1 MSFVASPSAEPDHRA
16 SDDRPQRRRIC
27 VAAMACFAELGS
39 EAASMRMVAQTAGV
53 SIGQVQ
59 HHFGTKGALIEA
71 VDQELIAI
79 LMQAAPLSSPPPD
92 PVADVSQR
100 LTTLIAEHPDAI
112 DYLAR
117 LLIDDHQT
125 GRRIFDL
132 LIDIGRSQW
141 DYLRDQGRV
150 RPDLNPTWGALNPLI
165 LVLGTLI
172 LRSHINRQL
181 PEPLDSPDQLRT
193 WEAAVDNLI
202 RGGQLRD
209 PRPTDNV
216 QPSNGSPPRP
226 LAP

>member
-1 MSFVASPSAEPDHRA
+1 MQVF
-16 SDDRPQRRRIC
+16 
-27 VAAMACFAELGS
+27 AAHGS
-39 EAASMRMVAQTAGV
+39 EAASLRMIADTAGV
-53 SIGQVQ
+53 SLGQVQ

-79 LMQAAPLSSPPPD
+79 LMQAAPLSAPAPD
-92 PVADVSQR
+92 PVADVSHR
-100 LTTLIAEHPDAI
+100 LTTLIAQHPDAI

-117 LLIDDHQT
+117 LLIDDQQT

-132 LIDIGRSQW
+132 LFDIGRSQW
-141 DYLRDQGRV
+141 DFLRDQGGLL

-172 LRSHINRQL
+172 LRSHIERQL
-181 PEPLDSPDQLRT
+181 PEPLSSPTQLRT

-209 PRPTDNV
+209 PRPADGVHT
-216 QPSNGSPPRP
+216 PPP
-226 LAP
+226 T

>member
-1 MSFVASPSAEPDHRA
+1 MSITVSLVVSPFAEPDHFA
-16 SDDRPQRRRIC
+16 PEDRPQRRRIC
-27 VAAMACFAELGS
+27 LAAMECFAALGS
-39 EAASMRMVAQTAGV
+39 EAASMRMVAETAGV

-79 LMQAAPLSSPPPD
+79 LVEAAPLSAPPPD
-92 PVADVSQR
+92 PVADVSHR

-132 LIDIGRSQW
+132 LLDIGRYQW
-141 DYLRDQGRV
+141 DYLRDQGSL

-165 LVLGTLI
+165 LVLGTLM
-172 LRSHINRQL
+172 LRSHISRQL
-181 PEPLDSPDQLRT
+181 PEPLSSPDQLRT

-209 PRPTDNV
+209 PHPTDEAA
-216 QPSNGSPPRP
+216 PAPP
-226 LAP
+226 A

>member
-1 MSFVASPSAEPDHRA
+1 
-16 SDDRPQRRRIC
+16 
-27 VAAMACFAELGS
+27 MAVFGAHGA
-39 EAASMRMVAQTAGV
+39 EAASLRLVAETAGV
-53 SIGQVQ
+53 SLGQVQ
-59 HHFGTKGALIEA
+59 HHFGTKGSLIEA

-79 LMQAAPLSSPPPD
+79 LMEAAPLSPPPPD
-92 PVADVSQR
+92 PVADVSHR

-132 LIDIGRSQW
+132 LLDIGRSQW
-141 DYLRDQGRV
+141 DFLRDQGSL

-165 LVLGTLI
+165 LVLGTLM

-181 PEPLDSPDQLRT
+181 PEPLGSPDQLRT

-209 PRPTDNV
+209 TRPTDE
-216 QPSNGSPPRP
+216 PPP
-226 LAP
+226 LPPA

>member
-1 MSFVASPSAEPDHRA
+1 
-16 SDDRPQRRRIC
+16 
-27 VAAMACFAELGS
+27 MAVFGAHGA
-39 EAASMRMVAQTAGV
+39 EAASLRLVAETAGV
-53 SIGQVQ
+53 SLGQVQ
-59 HHFGTKGALIEA
+59 HHFGTKGSLIEA

-79 LMQAAPLSSPPPD
+79 LMEAAPLSPPPPD
-92 PVADVSQR
+92 PVADVSHR

-132 LIDIGRSQW
+132 LLDIGRSQW
-141 DYLRDQGRV
+141 DFLRDQGSL

-165 LVLGTLI
+165 LVLGTLM

-181 PEPLDSPDQLRT
+181 PEPLGSPDQLRT

-209 PRPTDNV
+209 ARPTDE
-216 QPSNGSPPRP
+216 PPP
-226 LAP
+226 LPPA

>member
-1 MSFVASPSAEPDHRA
+1 
-16 SDDRPQRRRIC
+16 
-27 VAAMACFAELGS
+27 MAVFGAHGA
-39 EAASMRMVAQTAGV
+39 EAASLRLVAETAGV
-53 SIGQVQ
+53 SLGQVQ
-59 HHFGTKGALIEA
+59 HHFGTKGSLIEA

-79 LMQAAPLSSPPPD
+79 LMEAAPLSPPPPD
-92 PVADVSQR
+92 PVADVSHR

-132 LIDIGRSQW
+132 LLDIGRSQW
-141 DYLRDQGRV
+141 DFLRGQGSL

-165 LVLGTLI
+165 LVLGTLM

-181 PEPLDSPDQLRT
+181 PEPLGSPDQLRT

-209 PRPTDNV
+209 ARPTDE
-216 QPSNGSPPRP
+216 PPP
-226 LAP
+226 LPPA